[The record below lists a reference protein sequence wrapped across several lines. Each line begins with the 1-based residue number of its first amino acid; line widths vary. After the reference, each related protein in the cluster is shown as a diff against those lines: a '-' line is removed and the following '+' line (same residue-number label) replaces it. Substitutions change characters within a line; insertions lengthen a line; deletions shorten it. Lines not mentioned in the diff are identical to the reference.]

1 MSNTLPVSI
10 PDYFYYYPKSNELGT
25 VVENRS
31 SAVHEGKQ
39 EVVHEL
45 HSSDGIYMWYS
56 RVHLRS
62 AKKMVVE
69 YPAPF
74 VHISYVLQGS
84 SVYRNGDEK
93 TPFTAFHSL
102 QYNVLLLPAGK
113 VHVEW
118 MPGKEVENFEINI
131 SREFFEKHLPAGHP
145 FLAQARQTGTH
156 ALASALHLPVT
167 PQIRS
172 IIYDIVNCNMDP
184 AHKRLYMK
192 AKTLELMAL
201 QMQQQKNL
209 PEETFLQPG
218 DIKMS
223 DAQKMHAA
231 REIILQRL
239 DNPYTIPALAHLV
252 GTNENYLKK
261 NFKKV
266 FGTTVFGFIQQLRME
281 RARDILINEKK
292 KIGEVARLTG
302 YSHIS
307 HFSKAF
313 KKQFGFS
320 PKNIRVGVCLWL
332 ADLQAAFF
340 SELSL
345 LPAV

>member
-1 MSNTLPVSI
+1 MSNTLPVPI
-10 PDYFYYYPKSNELGT
+10 PDYFYYYPKSNNLST
-25 VVENRS
+25 VVENSS
-31 SAVHEGKQ
+31 SAIREGKK
-39 EVVHEL
+39 EVVHEM
-45 HSSDGIYMWYS
+45 HSSDGISMWYS
-56 RVHLRS
+56 HISLRQ

-69 YPAPF
+69 YPDPF

-84 SVYRNGDEK
+84 SIYRSGEEK
-93 TPFTAFHSL
+93 TPFTTFHAL

-113 VHVEW
+113 VSVEW
-118 MPGKEVENFEINI
+118 MPGKEVENFEINVN
-131 SREFFEKHLPAGHP
+131 RAFFEKQLPAGHP
-145 FLAQARQTGTH
+145 FLAQLQQTGTH
-156 ALASALHLPVT
+156 ALASALHLPIT
-167 PQIRS
+167 PQIRA
-172 IIYDIVNCNMDP
+172 IIYDIVHCSMDP
-184 AHKRLYMK
+184 AHKRIYLK

-209 PEETFLQPG
+209 LTEGLPYPG

-223 DAQKMHAA
+223 DTQKMHAA

-239 DNPYTIPALAHLV
+239 DNPYTIPVLAHMV

-266 FGTTVFGFIQQLRME
+266 FGATVFGFIQQLRME

-320 PKNIRVGVCLWL
+320 PKNIKVGLCLWL
-332 ADLQAAFF
+332 TDLQVTFF
-340 SELSL
+340 SELPML
-345 LPAV
+345 AVA